1 MSDIA
6 AEYKIDPKKSRAEF
20 EAAAAKCRK
29 VYDAKLKDYGA
40 SWRLLRPS
48 SLTDQILIKARRIRT
63 LESGVEARIHEGILP
78 EFMGIVNYGI
88 IALIQCKLGFANEKD
103 ITPERALE
111 LYDQFMAEACQLM
124 LDKSHDYGEA
134 WRMMRVSS
142 FTDIILTKLMR
153 NKEIEDNLGAV
164 AVSEGVE
171 GNYIDMVIYS
181 IFAIIKLTAEK

>member
-1 MSDIA
+1 MSEIS
-6 AEYKIDPKKSRAEF
+6 AEYKIDPEKSRAEF
-20 EAAAAKCRK
+20 QAAAARCRK
-29 VYDAKLKDYGA
+29 IYDAKLKDYGA

-63 LESGVEARIHEGILP
+63 LESGVEARIQEGILP
-78 EFMGIVNYGI
+78 EFMGIANYGI
-88 IALIQCKLGFANEKD
+88 MALIQCKLGYANEKD

-153 NKEIEDNLGAV
+153 NKEIEDNQGVV